1 VWAGE
6 VAKLDFGGF
15 VILVGVDIKCIRLIL
30 LDFGLAGLN
39 SGHDE

>member
-1 VWAGE
+1 
-6 VAKLDFGGF
+6 
-15 VILVGVDIKCIRLIL
+15 LVGVDIKCICLIL